1 MIIKR
6 ALKSLFITALSITF
20 LLTVFQ
26 ITDSKAYTSARLLGP
41 EYGETL
47 LSNTSFNDIAGHWAA
62 ISIKR
67 MAGQNIIRGYS
78 PRSFR
83 PDVLIPR
90 EQAIAIIIRA
100 MGKEERAQKI
110 ALTEGENLQRAEE
123 GAAVYS
129 YSPWAMG
136 YLYQAQLEGIITEDD
151 LKTVKWEQPA
161 RRQEVAY
168 WIAKAL
174 HLPEVYGDDL
184 QRVFNFNDWREIDSK
199 YISYIES
206 VLKEGIM
213 AGTTSGNFNPIDGM
227 TRGEIAAVMDRA
239 RDYFLEGSGIK
250 KEMGTVISTVTET
263 EETGPGTTT
272 RHIFRVRTFN
282 GELYDLVS
290 EERITNTWERESR
303 TLVVMRNGE
312 LGDESFLH
320 QDDDVIFYI
329 DNDNRVTF
337 IEVTGFYRDVV
348 EGEIKKID
356 RNSGEIA
363 VRDYNGNTYR
373 YKILP
378 WVRPVIDHQEV
389 DIKDLLEGQEITVTV
404 VNGTAVGITGFSGL
418 EEGYIPP
425 RSRIRRGRIRAIDD
439 DSITIIDADGNEKEY
454 QIGYYTDIAR
464 GGSKIDA
471 RDLRAGERVML
482 FFDEVNTDEVSLITV
497 GGYQGK
503 IKAIYKGKLAG
514 ADARRMEIV
523 MDNVKEYYFGN
534 WLDYKS
540 QIKLNL
546 NRQAGIFYNG
556 REITVDDLMKM
567 HKNSYIYAAVL
578 PGYGIE
584 EGIQVIVKDND
595 EIADN
600 GRISS
605 VSWIQGSIK
614 VGRETIYTNEGS
626 IILRNGNL
634 VDIIDIDSDDD
645 IFYLALREN
654 NVNEGVI
661 VNTMD
666 FYPADYTVFKGDL
679 SEIDNYGF
687 IIDSYS
693 EYSANSWSSFKS
705 YKYEKEFSFS
715 DDTVIIDTSKS
726 NGKEIPLNDF
736 KYARYTHDYYGDFL
750 YVVARD
756 DKALGISIWPDSIQN
771 EITSLGRIASKNTGE
786 RKVTLSYLKDWS
798 DFKEKWSENLSS
810 LDVYLQDALIIKD
823 SEVIEFEDLEIGDTL
838 YLIRDNNQ
846 GIIVIVQNR
855 TLGGTR

>member
-20 LLTVFQ
+20 LLTVFE

-47 LSNTSFNDIAGHWAA
+47 LRNTSFNDIAGHWAA
-62 ISIKR
+62 VSINR

-78 PRSFR
+78 PQSFR

-90 EQAIAIIIRA
+90 EQAIAVIIRA
-100 MGKEERAQKI
+100 MGKEERAQRI

-123 GAAVYS
+123 GATIYS
-129 YSPWAMG
+129 YSPWSMG
-136 YLYQAQLEGIITEDD
+136 YLYQAQLEGIISEDD
-151 LKTVKWEQPA
+151 IKTLKWDQPA
-161 RRQEVAY
+161 QRQEVAY
-168 WIAKAL
+168 WIARAL
-174 HLPEVYGDDL
+174 HLPEIYGSDL

-206 VLKEGIM
+206 ILKEGIM
-213 AGTTSGNFNPIDGM
+213 SGTTSGNFNPTHGM
-227 TRGEIAAVMDRA
+227 TRGEIAAVIDRA

-250 KEMGTVISTVTET
+250 KEMGTVISAAFET
-263 EETGPGTTT
+263 EGTGRGTTT
-272 RHIFRVRTFN
+272 RNIFRVRTFN
-282 GELYDLVS
+282 GELYDLVA
-290 EERITNTWERESR
+290 EEKITNTWERESR
-303 TLVVMRNGE
+303 ALIVMRNGE
-312 LGDESFLH
+312 LGDASFLR
-320 QDDDVIFYI
+320 QDDDVVFYI
-329 DNDNRVTF
+329 DNNNRVTF
-337 IEVTGFYRDVV
+337 IEVTGFYRDIV
-348 EGEIKKID
+348 EGEIKEID

-373 YKILP
+373 YKISP

-404 VNGTAVGITGFSGL
+404 INGTAVGITGFSGL

-425 RSRIRRGRIRAIDD
+425 KSRIRRGRIRTIDD

-454 QIGYYTDIAR
+454 RIGYYTDIIR
-464 GGSKIDA
+464 GGSKINA

-482 FFDEVNTDEVSLITV
+482 FFDEANIDEVSMITV

-503 IKAIYKGKLAG
+503 VKAIYKGKLAG

-546 NRQAGIFYNG
+546 HREVGIFYNG
-556 REITVDDLMKM
+556 RVITIDDLMKM

-578 PGYGIE
+578 PGYGVE
-584 EGIQVIVKDND
+584 EGIKVIVKDND

-605 VSWIQGSIK
+605 ISWIQGNIR
-614 VGRETIYTNEGS
+614 VGRETIYINEGS
-626 IILRNGNL
+626 IILKNGNL
-634 VDIIDIDSDDD
+634 IDIIDIDREDDV
-645 IFYLALREN
+645 FYLAMREN
-654 NVNEGVI
+654 GVNKGVI

-666 FYPADYTVFKGDL
+666 FYPTDYTIFKGNL
-679 SEIDNYGF
+679 NEIENYGF

-693 EYSANSWSSFKS
+693 EYTGGSWSSFKS
-705 YKYEKEFSFS
+705 YKYEMEFSFS
-715 DDTVIIDTSKS
+715 DDTTVIDTSKS
-726 NGKEIPLNDF
+726 TGNKIPLKDF
-736 KYARYTHDYYGDFL
+736 KYARYTHEYYDDFI
-750 YVVARD
+750 YVVAKGN
-756 DKALGISIWPDSIQN
+756 KALGISIWPDTIQN
-771 EITSLGRIASKNTGE
+771 EITSLGRVTSRNIGE
-786 RKVTLSYLKDWS
+786 KRVTLIDFKDWS
-798 DFKEKWSENLSS
+798 AFREKWSENLSS

-823 SEVIEFEDLEIGDTL
+823 DEVIDFEDLKIGDTL

-846 GIIVIVQNR
+846 GIIAIVQNG
-855 TLGGTR
+855 TLEGMR